1 MSYLLSKVAVMLG
14 ISALQA
20 LTFVLVGNTII
31 EIKGMFFQY
40 WIVLFSA
47 WAASNIMGL
56 VISDSFK
63 TVVTIYILIPF
74 LVIPQIIL
82 SGVMVK
88 YEKLN
93 PAISSPRSIPVY
105 GELMTARWGYE
116 ALAVYQFME
125 NDYMRQF
132 YRLNKVMSNA
142 EFRKNYWVKNLLN
155 KLDYLERNYND
166 PDSKEKNIY
175 NLMVLR
181 NEITDEVK
189 SNIYKKLSP
198 GQRQEFIYADSL
210 YLENLNDNIIHNT
223 RDYINFINRVYIRI
237 YNNANDSCDRLIRH
251 LQKTNETKEA
261 FLRLKREYHNDK
273 LAEFVEN
280 TNEVLRIVEYKG
292 HLYQKI
298 DPIYLDPEHLCLK
311 AHFYAPRKQF
321 FGHFYST
328 FWVNIIVIWIMSVIL
343 FMVLYFRLLKKAMDY
358 IESVSYRWKKQT

>member
-1 MSYLLSKVAVMLG
+1 
-14 ISALQA
+14 
-20 LTFVLVGNTII
+20 
-31 EIKGMFFQY
+31 
-40 WIVLFSA
+40 
-47 WAASNIMGL
+47 
-56 VISDSFK
+56 
-63 TVVTIYILIPF
+63 
-74 LVIPQIIL
+74 
-82 SGVMVK
+82 
-88 YEKLN
+88 
-93 PAISSPRSIPVY
+93 
-105 GELMTARWGYE
+105 
-116 ALAVYQFME
+116 
-125 NDYMRQF
+125 
-132 YRLNKVMSNA
+132 
-142 EFRKNYWVKNLLN
+142 
-155 KLDYLERNYND
+155 
-166 PDSKEKNIY
+166 
-175 NLMVLR
+175 MVLR